1 MKSRQ
6 LEKIMIEND
15 ILNDLKNEISE
26 AEYSAYISKMKYD
39 ENASRS
45 DLMVF
50 IVPNIYIAN
59 WIKTKYS
66 EKISRLFEIY
76 KKIKPEIRIIVES
89 QKKDVKSFKT
99 PGNKPQI
106 RSILNPS
113 YTFDSFV
120 VGESNRFVYE
130 IAKKISLKQAEA
142 YNPVWIYGGT
152 GLGKTH
158 ILNAIGNSVMDKNK
172 TVIYVTAEQFL
183 NDFLTRIQN
192 HTMDRFRD
200 KYRNCDYLLIDDVQ
214 FFGGKEGVQEE
225 FFHTFN
231 ELHDKKKQI
240 VMTSDKTP
248 KQILGLEERL
258 KSRFEWGMIAD
269 IQPPGLETK
278 IAIIIQ
284 KCRLNQIEID
294 TEIINYLASNINDN
308 IRQIEGI
315 ILKLNAQAS
324 IIGQNI
330 NLTMAKNAIKDTQ
343 KENLENITLEN
354 IIKIVSKELN
364 IKPSEIKS
372 KSRNKT
378 TANARRIVI
387 YLART
392 LTPNSMPHLAQFLN
406 MKDHSSVSKAMK
418 MITTEI
424 AQNINTKMMLDEMK
438 NKIQN
443 EQSDKTM

>member
-1 MKSRQ
+1 M
-6 LEKIMIEND
+6 LEND
-15 ILNDLKNEISE
+15 ILKQLKDEIT
-26 AEYSAYISKMKYD
+26 EYEYNTYISKMKYD
-39 ENASRS
+39 ENTSKS
-45 DLMVF
+45 DLAVF

-66 EKISRLFEIY
+66 EKIIHLFEIY
-76 KKIKPEIRIIVES
+76 KKIKPEISIIVES
-89 QKKDVKSFKT
+89 QKKDVKSSKNYGSKLQT
-99 PGNKPQI
+99 
-106 RSILNPS
+106 RAILNPS

-120 VGESNRFVYE
+120 VGDSNRFCYE
-130 IAKKISLKQAEA
+130 IAKKISQRQAEV
-142 YNPVWIYGGT
+142 YNPVLIYGGT

-158 ILNAIGNSVMDKNK
+158 ILNAIGNSVSEKNK
-172 TVIYVTAEQFL
+172 IVIYVTAEQFL
-183 NDFLTRIQN
+183 NDFITRIN
-192 HTMDRFRD
+192 NNTMDRFRD
-200 KYRNCDYLLIDDVQ
+200 KYRSCDYLLIDDVQ
-214 FFGGKEGVQEE
+214 FFGGKEGVQQE

-240 VMTSDKTP
+240 VMTSDKPP

-258 KSRFEWGMIAD
+258 KSRFEWGIIAD

-284 KCRLNQIEID
+284 KCHLNQIEID
-294 TEIINYLASNINDN
+294 REIIHYLASNINDN

-330 NLTMAKNAIKDTQ
+330 TLAMAKNAIKDTQ

-392 LTPNSMPHLAQFLN
+392 LTPNSMPALAQFLN

-424 AQNINTKMMLDEMK
+424 AENINIKSMIEEMK

-443 EQSDKTM
+443 EQNNKII

>member
-1 MKSRQ
+1 MV
-6 LEKIMIEND
+6 ENS

-89 QKKDVKSFKT
+89 QKKDVKSLKM

-158 ILNAIGNSVMDKNK
+158 ILNAIGNSVLDKNK

-418 MITTEI
+418 MISTEI

-443 EQSDKTM
+443 EQIDKTM

>member
-1 MKSRQ
+1 
-6 LEKIMIEND
+6 MIEND

-89 QKKDVKSFKT
+89 QKKDVKSLKM

-158 ILNAIGNSVMDKNK
+158 ILNAIGNSVLDKNK

-330 NLTMAKNAIKDTQ
+330 NLTMARNAIKDTQ

-372 KSRNKT
+372 KSRNKI

>member
-1 MKSRQ
+1 
-6 LEKIMIEND
+6 MIEND

-26 AEYSAYISKMKYD
+26 AEYSAYISKMQYD
-39 ENASRS
+39 ANASRS

-76 KKIKPEIRIIVES
+76 KRIKPEIRIIVES
-89 QKKDVKSFKT
+89 QKKDVKSLKM

-158 ILNAIGNSVMDKNK
+158 ILNAIGNSVLDKNK

>member
-1 MKSRQ
+1 
-6 LEKIMIEND
+6 MIEND

-76 KKIKPEIRIIVES
+76 KRIKPEIRIIVES
-89 QKKDVKSFKT
+89 QKKDVKSLKIH
-99 PGNKPQI
+99 GNKPQI

-158 ILNAIGNSVMDKNK
+158 ILNAIGNSVLDKNK

-378 TANARRIVI
+378 IANARRIVI

-443 EQSDKTM
+443 EQSDKTV

>member
-1 MKSRQ
+1 
-6 LEKIMIEND
+6 MIEND

-76 KKIKPEIRIIVES
+76 KRIKPEIRIIVES
-89 QKKDVKSFKT
+89 QKKDVKSLKM

-158 ILNAIGNSVMDKNK
+158 ILNAIGNSVLDKNK

-424 AQNINTKMMLDEMK
+424 SQNINTKMMLDEMK

-443 EQSDKTM
+443 EQSDKTV

>member
-1 MKSRQ
+1 
-6 LEKIMIEND
+6 MIEND

-89 QKKDVKSFKT
+89 QKKDVKSLKM

-158 ILNAIGNSVMDKNK
+158 ILNAIGNSVLDKNK

-330 NLTMAKNAIKDTQ
+330 NLTMARNAIKDTQ

>member
-1 MKSRQ
+1 MV
-6 LEKIMIEND
+6 ENS

-89 QKKDVKSFKT
+89 QKKDVKSLKM

-158 ILNAIGNSVMDKNK
+158 ILNAIGNSVLDKNK

-418 MITTEI
+418 MISTEI

>member
-1 MKSRQ
+1 
-6 LEKIMIEND
+6 MIENN

-89 QKKDVKSFKT
+89 QKKDVKSLKMS
-99 PGNKPQI
+99 GNKPQI

-158 ILNAIGNSVMDKNK
+158 ILNAIGNSVLDKNK
-172 TVIYVTAEQFL
+172 TIIYVTAEQFL

>member
-1 MKSRQ
+1 
-6 LEKIMIEND
+6 MIEND

-76 KKIKPEIRIIVES
+76 KRIKPEIRIIVES
-89 QKKDVKSFKT
+89 QKKDVKSLKM

-158 ILNAIGNSVMDKNK
+158 ILNAIGNSVLDKNK